1 MPDIGTLLIFTL
13 IAAGF
18 IAIPGP
24 SNLYVLGRGLQSGTR
39 AAVAGAA
46 GCGSGAMVYVAATAA
61 GLSALIASSQVLF
74 AGLHY
79 AGAAYLCWLGISV
92 WRAADQVTAPTA
104 AGLPASPL
112 RSYRQG
118 LLVELGNPKVALF
131 FLALFPQFIHHDAGP
146 AAVQVFVL
154 GAVFVT
160 VGFASDCVYA
170 IASGQLRA
178 WVVRKPK
185 RLPRQQ
191 RATGVLYVGLA
202 LWAALAGTGR
212 TDAQLPAKP

>member
-1 MPDIGTLLIFTL
+1 MPHTGTLLVFT
-13 IAAGF
+13 AVAVAF
-18 IAIPGP
+18 VAIPGP

-61 GLSALIASSQVLF
+61 GLSALIASSQTLF
-74 AGLHY
+74 AALHY
-79 AGAAYLCWLGISV
+79 AGAAYLCWLGV
-92 WRAADQVTAPTA
+92 ATWHAADRAAAPTA
-104 AGLPASPL
+104 AARSASVL

-131 FLALFPQFIHHDAGP
+131 FLAFFPQFIHDDAGP
-146 AAVQVFVL
+146 AALQVLVL

-160 VGFASDCVYA
+160 VGFASDGAYA
-170 IASGQLRA
+170 IGSGRLRA
-178 WVVRKPK
+178 WLVRNPA

-191 RATGVLYVGLA
+191 RATGVLYFGLG

-212 TDAQLPAKP
+212 ADAR

>member
-1 MPDIGTLLIFTL
+1 MPDTGTLLVFTL
-13 IAAGF
+13 LAAGF
-18 IAIPGP
+18 VAIPGP

-61 GLSALIASSQVLF
+61 GLSALIASSQLLF

-79 AGAAYLCWLGISV
+79 AGAAYLCWLGV
-92 WRAADQVTAPTA
+92 ATWRAAGGVSAPAA
-104 AGLPASPL
+104 AGRPASAL

-131 FLALFPQFIHHDAGP
+131 FLALFPQFIHHGAGP
-146 AAVQVFVL
+146 AAVQVLVL
-154 GAVFVT
+154 GAVFVA
-160 VGFASDCVYA
+160 VGFASDCLYA
-170 IASGQLRA
+170 VGSGRLRA
-178 WVVRKPK
+178 WLVRKPA

-191 RATGVLYVGLA
+191 RATGVLYVGLG
-202 LWAALAGTGR
+202 LWAALAGTSRADARLAAR
-212 TDAQLPAKP
+212 T

>member
-1 MPDIGTLLIFTL
+1 MPAVHTLLVFSLVTIVFV
-13 IAAGF
+13 
-18 IAIPGP
+18 AIPGP

-74 AGLHY
+74 AALHF
-79 AGAAYLCWLGISV
+79 AGAAYLCWLGIAV
-92 WRAADQVTAPTA
+92 WRSADDVAAPAA
-104 AGLPASPL
+104 AGRPASPL

-131 FLALFPQFIHHDAGP
+131 FLALFPQFIHDAAGP
-146 AAVQVFVL
+146 AALQVLVL

-170 IASGQLRA
+170 IGSGRLRA
-178 WVVRKPK
+178 WLVRKPG
-185 RLPRQQ
+185 RLGRQQ
-191 RATGVLYVGLA
+191 RATGILYVGLG

-212 TDAQLPAKP
+212 ADARALRA